1 MNHLGDLKVLVQ
13 RSPAMA
19 FIYFNAPFYVWF
31 FRFFFSFVLFCST
44 PVHLTCVPVFR
55 HCYFSCQV
63 WQYNRVLLTDLQSKC
78 RDRKRFDDFEGGCGR
93 QKVW

>member
-1 MNHLGDLKVLVQ
+1 MNHLGDLKFWCSVVLPWL
-13 RSPAMA
+13 SYILTHLSMSG
-19 FIYFNAPFYVWF
+19 
-31 FRFFFSFVLFCST
+31 FFFSFVLFCST